1 MAPLLKLLN
10 NTSELAESFQV
21 KHWWLLGWKR
31 IWCRRIRRPTG
42 RNGSVVAVE
51 VSNDQVG
58 IRTAAGTDDLYLLTI
73 QGMMGM
79 SDGHPSRNS

>member
-21 KHWWLLGWKR
+21 KHWRLLGWKR
-31 IWCRRIRRPTG
+31 TWCRRVRRPTR
-42 RNGSVVAVE
+42 RNGAVIAIE
-51 VSNDQVG
+51 VSNDEVG
-58 IRTAAGTDDLYLLTI
+58 IRASTDTDDLYLLTI